1 MMFRV
6 SNFRLRA
13 GVMVGT
19 GDPARTQLKNGNA
32 LGGFFQHHPSWS
44 QSGKPK
50 FGVVDHVASAT
61 SLYIDVD
68 RAVPPKFS
76 DLVSTLRAVGVRPVW
91 TCYRRSARGWHVII
105 KSRYRILPG
114 EQIALQVLL
123 GSDRKRET
131 LNIMRLLSI
140 RQNGASAF
148 WRKRWN
154 ILYRYKLSR

>member
-6 SNFRLRA
+6 SSWRSRA
-13 GVMVGT
+13 GDTVGT
-19 GDPARTQLKNGNA
+19 GGAVPTLRRNGNA
-32 LGGFFQHHPSWS
+32 SGGFFQHHPSWS

-76 DLVSTLRAVGVRPVW
+76 DLVSTLRAVGMRPVW
-91 TCYRRSARGWHVII
+91 TCYRRSARGWHII
-105 KSRYRILPG
+105 VKMRYRIFPG

-123 GSDRKRET
+123 GSDRRRET

-140 RQNGASAF
+140 RKHGANAF